1 MYTVSQKK
9 KNNAPVVFWEN
20 FVKCG
25 PILTLLYVQLKIKI
39 SRGSAATDLR
49 WGDRRYSSF

>member
-9 KNNAPVVFWEN
+9 KNNTPAVF